1 MGVGAR
7 PRTLPGPS
15 WGGGELDDDLVRRYP
30 GIFAQRHLTIQESCM
45 AWGFTCGDGWFGIV
59 DAMCR
64 VVVEHAAP
72 TGQPVPQVAQ
82 VKEKFGSLRVYWS
95 GAVDDFVTGASL
107 MAEAL
112 SKRTCELTGRPGR
125 MTKRGGYFQTLC
137 PEMALELGAKPVSRG
152 DDVQMAPLSA
162 SALTDRYS
170 QIASAPVDVPE
181 HLLDVVD
188 AMLGLLAEV
197 GKDTS
202 ISVTEIG
209 YTDNRL
215 NVCVDGG
222 GDLALGIAAC
232 AAAVRL

>member
-1 MGVGAR
+1 MT
-7 PRTLPGPS
+7 P
-15 WGGGELDDDLVRRYP
+15 ELDDDLVRRYP
-30 GIFAQRHLTIQESCM
+30 GIFAQRHLTVQESCM

-64 VVVEHAAP
+64 VVVEHAAA
-72 TGQPVPQVAQ
+72 TGQPVPQAAQ
-82 VKEKFGSLRVYWS
+82 VKEKFGCLRVYWS
-95 GAVDDFVTGASL
+95 GAADDFVTGATL

-112 SKRTCELTGRPGR
+112 SERTCELTGRPGR
-125 MTKRGGYFQTLC
+125 MTKRGGYYQTLC
-137 PEMALELGAKPVSRG
+137 PEMALELGAIPVSRG
-152 DDVQMAPLSA
+152 DNGPTVRLFA

-170 QIASAPVDVPE
+170 QITRAPVDVPE
-181 HLLDVVD
+181 HLLEVID
-188 AMLGLLAEV
+188 AMLGLLADV
-197 GKDTS
+197 GKDKP